1 MILYAAELDH
11 EAGKK
16 DSRRLLPRILQ
27 EQGEGISLSVTH
39 TGTLWA
45 CLVAEDGPLGLDLER
60 VREVPYEK
68 LARRFFTPRE
78 AEVVEEQGRDL
89 FFRLWTAKEA
99 WVKYTRGEL
108 YPVLSGTCLIDG
120 TGQILTEYGGAVLQP
135 LTLFLPECKGTIC
148 CPKER
153 REEPLTLIR
162 LEGEA

>member
-11 EAGKK
+11 EAGRK

-27 EQGEGISLSVTH
+27 EQGEGVSLSVTH

-60 VREVPYEK
+60 VREVPHEK

-78 AEVVEEQGRDL
+78 AEAVAEQGRDL

-120 TGQILTEYGGAVLQP
+120 AEYEGAVLQS

-153 REEPLTLIR
+153 REESLTLIR